1 MRVEHLRQWLI
12 AATQDDSPD
21 ATNCLKV
28 VAIVQA
34 AFQDRKLAEECM
46 WQTVVLI
53 PKGEGDFRGVGIV
66 KVLWKAIEILVNY
79 RLTAALSFHDKFHGF
94 WAGRGTVT
102 AALEANLLQKLTAMR
117 KAVIF
122 EVFLD
127 LRKSYEALDR

>member
-1 MRVEHLRQWLI
+1 MEDPPLCFSVDESILEDEEITWAVRRILLKCPGSPSVMRVEHLRQWLI

-53 PKGEGDFRGVGIV
+53 PKGEG
-66 KVLWKAIEILVNY
+66 E
-79 RLTAALSFHDKFHGF
+79 
-94 WAGRGTVT
+94 
-102 AALEANLLQKLTAMR
+102 
-117 KAVIF
+117 
-122 EVFLD
+122 
-127 LRKSYEALDR
+127 